1 MISLE
6 GAEFTS
12 VLRWKLR
19 PQNHAMQCRQQEALA
34 SQAKSQLRSG
44 HKDGHKQGTAHQ
56 HRSKGHGS
64 GESAACCPLITDC
77 DQAPFASVQPG
88 MQQGLPAGLPQIS
101 ATQQWNSEAHHQMG
115 CVSDQQADSQQGA
128 LSAAHSLPSD
138 PMLSWEHQPARAGT
152 PLNVRAS
159 CVGPVR
165 HGAQRDASQLHCSG
179 DECQHSDPK
188 ELTWEGPLH
197 AASGNVQAASGSGAV
212 SG

>member
-1 MISLE
+1 
-6 GAEFTS
+6 
-12 VLRWKLR
+12 
-19 PQNHAMQCRQQEALA
+19 
-34 SQAKSQLRSG
+34 
-44 HKDGHKQGTAHQ
+44 
-56 HRSKGHGS
+56 
-64 GESAACCPLITDC
+64 
-77 DQAPFASVQPG
+77 